1 MNRFEEQVEGTGS
14 GTTQATSFQATC
26 LMPWTMPAL
35 VYLGSSHVLVPPQL
49 IYAAAYE
56 KSRLAVGRHVAR
68 FSENCM
74 GVMRWG
80 RARQACPPPPG
91 PRSGGDGT
99 QYLPSSQRGDASVP
113 AWHPR
118 QPG

>member
-68 FSENCM
+68 AHHGS
-74 GVMRWG
+74 VSMRSSAARACLAVSGSTVIWLTTRPATNSSSAHTRCG
-80 RARQACPPPPG
+80 RSMRFIVEQ
-91 PRSGGDGT
+91 
-99 QYLPSSQRGDASVP
+99 
-113 AWHPR
+113 
-118 QPG
+118 